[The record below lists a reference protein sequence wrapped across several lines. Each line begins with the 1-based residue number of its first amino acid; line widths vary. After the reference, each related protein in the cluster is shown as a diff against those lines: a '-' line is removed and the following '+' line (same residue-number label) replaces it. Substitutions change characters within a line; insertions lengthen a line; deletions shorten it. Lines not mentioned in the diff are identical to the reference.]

1 MNQRKV
7 ILSLLATV
15 IVISGCTGGGGGN
28 QEAEDQGNTAI
39 SVQNLQV
46 EPAEIFA
53 GSNTRIR
60 MSFENVG
67 ELPAEIKLG
76 EDGENVLTNHCP
88 DIFDVKS
95 FTASSSNISTTLEQR
110 PYILDSDY
118 QMRLT
123 WNLEQS
129 SDNVP
134 LNGYR
139 CNLRFKVPFNY
150 SVDAFQQ
157 IQIKQ
162 DSEVEGSDEL
172 FSKSSEGP
180 MKLEIESIGS
190 SSPQGAPT
198 FLEDDSPEVL
208 VQLEN
213 KEPEK
218 GAYSGTMELGM
229 PTIEAEG
236 VKFGNDTHDM
246 QCPRTGDVEA
256 TLQLYQSQSKIFRC
270 PINWTLN
277 SPSKRAEI
285 SASADYAFIKDAGTK
300 EVEVRYRGE

>member
-1 MNQRKV
+1 MHQRRV
-7 ILSLLATV
+7 ILSLLAAV
-15 IVISGCTGGGGGN
+15 IIVSGCTGGGGN
-28 QEAEDQGNTAI
+28 QEADDQGNTAI

-67 ELPAEIKLG
+67 ELPARIQLG
-76 EDGENVLTNHCP
+76 ENGENVLTNHCP

-95 FTASSSNISTTLEQR
+95 FTASSSNVSNTFEDR
-110 PYILDSDY
+110 PYILDNGY

-157 IQIKQ
+157 IQIKRN
-162 DSEVEGSDEL
+162 SEVEGSDEL
-172 FSKSSEGP
+172 FSKSSAGP

-190 SSPQGAPT
+190 SSPEGAPT
-198 FLEDDSPEVL
+198 FLENDSPEVL

-213 KEPEK
+213 KEPEE

-229 PTIEAEG
+229 PTIEASG
-236 VKFGNDTHDM
+236 VEFGNDTHEM
-246 QCPRTGDVEA
+246 ECPRVGDVEA

-270 PINWTLN
+270 PITWELN
-277 SPSKRAEI
+277 APSKRAEI
-285 SASADYAFIKDAGTK
+285 SASADYAFIKDAGTR
-300 EVEVRYRGE
+300 EVQVRYRGE

>member
-1 MNQRKV
+1 MDQSKV
-7 ILSLLATV
+7 ILSLLAAV
-15 IVISGCTGGGGGN
+15 IIVSGCTGGGGS
-28 QEAEDQGNTAI
+28 QEADDQGNTAI
-39 SVQNLQV
+39 EVQNLQV

-76 EDGENVLTNHCP
+76 ENGENVLTNHCP
-88 DIFDVKS
+88 DIFDVQS
-95 FTASSSNISTTLEQR
+95 FTASSSNISNTLEDR

-157 IQIKQ
+157 IQIKR
-162 DSEVEGSDEL
+162 DSDVPGTEEL

-190 SSPQGAPT
+190 SSPRGAPT
-198 FLEDDSPEVL
+198 FLQDDTPEVL

-213 KEPEK
+213 KEPEE

-229 PTIEAEG
+229 PTIEASG
-236 VKFGNDTHDM
+236 VEFGNDTHSM
-246 QCPRTGDVEA
+246 SCPRTEDVEA

-270 PINWTLN
+270 PITWELN

-285 SASADYAFIKDAGTK
+285 SASADYAFIKDAGTR
-300 EVEVRYRGE
+300 EVQVRYRGE